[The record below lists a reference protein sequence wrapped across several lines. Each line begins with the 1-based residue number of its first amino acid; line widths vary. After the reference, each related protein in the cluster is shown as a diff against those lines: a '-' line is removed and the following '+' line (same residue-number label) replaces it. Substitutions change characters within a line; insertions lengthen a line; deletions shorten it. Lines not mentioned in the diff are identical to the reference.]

1 MSGLVKV
8 YREQNVLEA
17 ARERMRLIFDRFERV
32 FVSVS
37 GGKDSGVLARLAMDE
52 ARSRGRTVGLFF
64 LDQEAE
70 YQATIDLMRG
80 LMHDPVV
87 VPLWYQVPI
96 YMTNATSYEQD
107 MLYAWG
113 PGEEWMREQEPD
125 SIRALDGDYPQRF
138 YDFFDWWEDQQ
149 PDGSAFLVGLR
160 AEEGIKRFRAVTKNP
175 GIPGLKWSSR
185 TKKPNSFK
193 LYPIYDWGI
202 GDIWKFTADE
212 QIPYNRVYDLR
223 YAMGCGTYNDNRVS
237 NLIHEMAFR
246 ALVDL
251 AALEPLTYAKL
262 IRRLKGVHCA
272 ARHAQS
278 AHLYDVRTLPAR
290 FATWRAYRDH
300 LLATMPVTEA
310 KRARFQKRFDK
321 QPATEPVH
329 HAQCKQLLVGDW
341 ENNVPIPKG
350 KTKPADRFARWRKL
364 F

>member
-17 ARERMRLIFDRFERV
+17 ARERIALVFDRFKRV

-37 GGKDSGVLARLAMDE
+37 GGKDSGVLAWLAVQE
-52 ARSRGRTVGLFF
+52 ARRRGRTVGLFF

-70 YQATIDLMRG
+70 YQATIDVVRGMMRQ
-80 LMHDPVV
+80 PNVE
-87 VPLWYQVPI
+87 PFWYQVPV

-113 PGEEWMREQEPD
+113 PGEEWMRAKEPN
-125 SIRALDGDYPQRF
+125 SIHQIEDDYPQRF
-138 YDFFDWWEDQQ
+138 YDFFDWWEKAQ

-160 AEEGIKRFRAVTKNP
+160 AEEGINRFRAVTKHP
-175 GIPGLKWSSR
+175 GMPGVPWSSK
-185 TKKPNSFK
+185 TAKPNSFK
-193 LYPIYDWGI
+193 MYPIYDMGM
-202 GDIWKFTADE
+202 GDVWKVTADE
-212 QIPYNRVYDLR
+212 QIPYNRIYDLR

-251 AALEPLTYAKL
+251 AALEPETYMKL
-262 IRRLKGVHCA
+262 LRRLKGVHCA
-272 ARHAQS
+272 ARHAGG
-278 AHLYDVRTLPAR
+278 AHLYDVRALPAG

-310 KRARFQKRFDK
+310 KRARFLKRFEK
-321 QPATEPVH
+321 QPHTEPVH
-329 HAQCKQLLVGDW
+329 HAQCKQILIGDY
-341 ENNVPIPKG
+341 ENSVPIPKA
-350 KTKPADRFARWRKL
+350 KTKPVDRFARWRRL